1 MILPIYTYGKSV
13 LSKKG
18 EALEKDHP
26 NLNAL
31 IDDMFQ
37 TMKQAGGIGLAA
49 QQIGLPLKL
58 FVIDLVDYTS
68 ADESLKDF
76 KKIFINSEVIEL
88 SEDVIEH
95 EEGCLSYPGIHI
107 PIKRSARVKLK
118 YLNENFEEKEEWFEG
133 LPARCV
139 LHEHDHTE
147 GITFIK
153 HLDPLRRRL
162 LESKLKNVAKQ
173 NFSTNYKVKR

>member
-1 MILPIYTYGKSV
+1 MKLSLTTSLLDKKCELVTNFKECYLEGLKVKEWLKNKKAYAIAFNQLGINKACVVFNKHNKLGIRDSIIFNPSYSSLP
-13 LSKKG
+13 
-18 EALEKDHP
+18 
-26 NLNAL
+26 
-31 IDDMFQ
+31 
-37 TMKQAGGIGLAA
+37 
-49 QQIGLPLKL
+49 
-58 FVIDLVDYTS
+58 
-68 ADESLKDF
+68 ESD
-76 KKIFINSEVIEL
+76 IIE
-88 SEDVIEH
+88 S

-107 PIKRSARVKLK
+107 PIKRSTRVKLK

-173 NFSTNYKVKR
+173 NFSTNYKVKRLV